1 MKKNIFVKIPLS
13 PGFFPH
19 RPGGHLEVPSQL
31 FKGAQIPSSV
41 RGDDETRRGAAAAC
55 LVLSPRNAALPTQIP
70 TTPRPDTIKVPS
82 QPHKPTQIPS
92 SVRAPLGAR
101 NAAAPSPDPHNPQTR
116 HYRGAQIPTQ
126 LTQIPTQLTQ
136 IPSSVR
142 APAGA
147 RNAANPTQI
156 PTTPRPDT
164 VKVPPGLTRISRLV

>member
-1 MKKNIFVKIPLS
+1 MGTFPVQRGRRCGGVRHTATAAGRAFGPSSLCYMTKVPLS

-19 RPGGHLEVPSQL
+19 RPGGYLKVPSQL

-70 TTPRPDTIKVPS
+70 TTPRPDTLKVPS
-82 QPHKPTQIPS
+82 Q
-92 SVRAPLGAR
+92 
-101 NAAAPSPDPHNPQTR
+101 
-116 HYRGAQIPTQ
+116 
-126 LTQIPTQLTQ
+126 LTATQ

-147 RNAANPTQI
+147 RNAAAPY
-156 PTTPRPDT
+156 PDPHTTSPDPHT
-164 VKVPPGLTRISRLV
+164 ACPDPQESIRYCL